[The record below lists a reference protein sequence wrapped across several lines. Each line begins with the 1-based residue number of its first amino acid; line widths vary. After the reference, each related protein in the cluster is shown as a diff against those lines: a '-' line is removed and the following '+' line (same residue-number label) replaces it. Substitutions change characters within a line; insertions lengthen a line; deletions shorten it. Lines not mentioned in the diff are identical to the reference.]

1 MKKSVLVAVLLGMS
15 ASVYA
20 GEAHVCGSR
29 QVNALASDQG
39 NIDDS
44 TVFTCGGGVK
54 GTIPEL
60 AKQGWKIV
68 QITDQIGTL
77 SQTDP
82 TKTTTYSRLIIQRD

>member
-1 MKKSVLVAVLLGMS
+1 MKKSVVVAVLLGMS

-20 GEAHVCGSR
+20 GEAHVCGSHE
-29 QVNALASDQG
+29 VNALASDQG
-39 NIDDS
+39 NVDDS
-44 TVFTCGGGVK
+44 TLFTCGGGVK

-68 QITDQIGTL
+68 QVTDQVGTL

-82 TKTTTYSRLIIQRD
+82 TKTTTYSRLIIQKD

>member
-44 TVFTCGGGVK
+44 TVFTCGGGIK

-82 TKTTTYSRLIIQRD
+82 TNTTTYSRLIIQRD

>member
-82 TKTTTYSRLIIQRD
+82 TKTKPYSRMIIQKD